1 MYAESQHAA
10 ATEHSIG
17 KTRRHLKVNPRGMQ
31 VGGIGGPVG
40 QLLDQNQRILLQFK
54 DNMRL
59 YKVCGHSWPGSLL
72 MLTEFRWRL
81 PTLAPARSATGNH
94 RKTFCLL

>member
-1 MYAESQHAA
+1 MPLALQAEAVSVCSVLCAD
-10 ATEHSIG
+10 G
-17 KTRRHLKVNPRGMQ
+17 RGVCLLQ

-59 YKVCGHSWPGSLL
+59 YKV
-72 MLTEFRWRL
+72 R
-81 PTLAPARSATGNH
+81 A
-94 RKTFCLL
+94 